1 MVNASQPV
9 RAIQPT
15 IGMMKMSPW
24 TTILLNQAES
34 WNGQE
39 KLSPTLVT
47 GEECNASRTVRKN
60 RLSTEVSVRALTA
73 AQPIVGA
80 VQLQTASSL
89 PVGDRSTMRA
99 DFPSSASSVVY
110 VVPSGS
116 ASTEIGW

>member
-1 MVNASQPV
+1 MVINSQPI
-9 RAIQPT
+9 RAIQP
-15 IGMMKMSPW
+15 G
-24 TTILLNQAES
+24 S
-34 WNGQE
+34 WNGHA

-73 AQPIVGA
+73 AQPIEGA
-80 VQLQTASSL
+80 IQLQTASSL